1 MDKNINKQNVYISEE
16 ENTLNWIE
24 IQSSFKK
31 SFGNEI
37 YNSWLQK
44 ISLVKEY
51 NDYLILGVP
60 TRFFR
65 DWIVSRYLDKI
76 LEQVKSFKL
85 SLNRIEFKII
95 EENKQ
100 NQELIKIDQLNKVTE
115 IKDSILNYN
124 RLNPNLSFESFI
136 KGKSNEIALS
146 YSKKVC
152 DYVSRYNPLYICGG
166 VGLGKTHLLNAI
178 GLETQKDNNV
188 MFISAERFMYHFI
201 KSIKKNDMVNFKDFF
216 RKSSVFIID
225 DIQFIS
231 GKESLQEEFFHTFNS
246 LIEKGSQIII
256 SSDRP
261 PMKLDRVQER
271 IKSRLSGGLVVDI
284 EAPDLDL
291 KIKILKKKI
300 EEIQNQFKENIDLS
314 DEVINYIASESK
326 TNIRELI
333 GVLNRVIAFSRV
345 HNKVLTTVDCKNILK
360 DVFSQIRV
368 ITVDKI
374 QNIVSNYFNIALSD
388 MLSQRRSRPLARPR
402 QIAMYLA
409 KKMTS
414 RSLPEIG
421 RRFANRD
428 HTTVIHAVK
437 TITRLSDQDDEMKK
451 ILIKLKVFCWNSE
464 EMQFIVK
471 RDILLKSLN
480 FVQGVVEK
488 KNTLPILSNV
498 LLQLKEKKL
507 TIVATD
513 LDIVFHDEIEDV
525 KVLKEGS
532 TTTSAA
538 ILYDILRKISSN
550 SELNFDLKNEN
561 KLSLKE

>member
-1 MDKNINKQNVYISEE
+1 MEKNISKKQNTFTSEE
-16 ENTLNWIE
+16 EKTLIWDD

-31 SFGNEI
+31 TFGSEI

-51 NDYLILGVP
+51 NDYLVLGVP

-76 LEQVKSFKL
+76 LEEVKSFKL

-100 NQELIKIDQLNKVTE
+100 NPELLKIDDLNKIAE

-124 RLNPNLSFESFI
+124 RLNPNLSFDSFI
-136 KGKSNEIALS
+136 QGKSNDIALS

-152 DYVSRYNPLYICGG
+152 EHLSRYNPLYICGG

-178 GLETQKDNNV
+178 GLELQNDNNV

-246 LIEKGSQIII
+246 LMDKGSQIII
-256 SSDRP
+256 SADRA

-271 IKSRLSGGLVVDI
+271 IKSRLAGGLVVDI
-284 EAPDLDL
+284 EGPDLEL
-291 KIKILKKKI
+291 KEKIIKKKI
-300 EEIQNQFKENIDLS
+300 VDIQNQFKENINLS
-314 DEVINYIASESK
+314 DEVINFIASESK

-345 HNKVLTTVDCKNILK
+345 HNKNLTTGDCKNILK
-360 DVFSQIRV
+360 DVFNQIRI

-374 QNIVSNYFNIALSD
+374 QNVVSNYFNISLSE

-402 QIAMYLA
+402 QIAMFLA
-409 KKMTS
+409 KKMTT

-437 TITRLSDQDDEMKK
+437 TITRLSEQDDEMKK
-451 ILIKLKVFCWNSE
+451 N
-464 EMQFIVK
+464 IVQ
-471 RDILLKSLN
+471 IKSL
-480 FVQGVVEK
+480 
-488 KNTLPILSNV
+488 
-498 LLQLKEKKL
+498 LQEQ
-507 TIVATD
+507 
-513 LDIVFHDEIEDV
+513 
-525 KVLKEGS
+525 
-532 TTTSAA
+532 
-538 ILYDILRKISSN
+538 
-550 SELNFDLKNEN
+550 
-561 KLSLKE
+561 